1 MAATILH
8 AQGRSLRGQG
18 RSLHDHGRSLHDQ
31 GRSLMDGSVCQTIK
45 VSEGLLKVVVKL
57 RLLTVWSNGGYRSKF
72 GFQWKIRENEISQK
86 YVEVKFSLS
95 GK

>member
-45 VSEGLLKVVVKL
+45 VSEGLLKLWWNWDYWLCDRMVVIDQSLV
-57 RLLTVWSNGGYRSKF
+57 SNGK
-72 GFQWKIRENEISQK
+72 
-86 YVEVKFSLS
+86 
-95 GK
+95 